1 LAIRAGK
8 GRRRV
13 QFRWLSKATQIAAK
27 PVADF
32 PAIG

>member
-1 LAIRAGK
+1 M

-32 PAIG
+32 PPIG